1 VVVTD
6 LEPITE
12 KKRKFWNAGVWL
24 ALIGVTIAVCVVLI
38 RFWKY
43 LNQFQI
49 LIYLVL
55 FFTAVLAG
63 SPLPIPTPCFA
74 LTFTLGS
81 RFDPF
86 LIGVIAGTGAA
97 AGGMLVYFT
106 ARTGKHFMPNINFSD
121 PANKIYSGAIGKFLS
136 KIRLPHFMAF
146 VNRRGPVGVFLF
158 SMFPN
163 PFLMPLL
170 VTMGINKVAAWKI
183 AITAWAG
190 NIVMFVVIAAVGHYG
205 LGSILKL
212 FQGFKL
218 S

>member
-1 VVVTD
+1 M
-6 LEPITE
+6 EPAVK
-12 KKRKFWNAGVWL
+12 KKRFSRASVIWA
-24 ALIGVTIAVCVVLI
+24 ALIWLTIAVCIILI
-38 RFWKY
+38 RFWRY
-43 LNQFQI
+43 LNEFQI
-49 LIYLVL
+49 LIFLGL

-86 LIGVIAGTGAA
+86 LIGLIAGTGAA
-97 AGGMLVYFT
+97 VGGMLVYFT
-106 ARTGKHFMPNINFSD
+106 ARTGKHFMPNVNFTD
-121 PANKIYSGAIGKFLS
+121 PANKVYQNAVGRFLK
-136 KIRLPHFMAF
+136 KIKLPRFME
-146 VNRRGPVGVFLF
+146 VMNRRGPVGVFIF

-170 VTMGINKVAAWKI
+170 ATMGINKVPAWKV
-183 AITAWAG
+183 AITVWAG
-190 NIVMFVVIAAVGHYG
+190 NLVMFVVIAAVGHYG

-218 S
+218 N

>member
-1 VVVTD
+1 M
-6 LEPITE
+6 EPKVE
-12 KKRKFWNAGVWL
+12 KKKRFWNNGVWIT
-24 ALIGVTIAVCVVLI
+24 LIGVTIAVCVLLI

-43 LNQFQI
+43 LNEFQI
-49 LIYLVL
+49 LIFLGL
-55 FFTAVLAG
+55 FFTAILAG

-86 LIGVIAGTGAA
+86 LIGMIAATGAA
-97 AGGMLVYFT
+97 IGAMLVYFT
-106 ARTGKHFMPNINFSD
+106 ARTGKHFMPNINFTD
-121 PANKIYSGAIGKFLS
+121 PANKIYSNAIGRFLRRI
-136 KIRLPHFMAF
+136 KLPHFMAF
-146 VNRRGPVGVFLF
+146 VNRRGPIGVFLF
-158 SMFPN
+158 AMFPN

-170 VTMGINKVAAWKI
+170 ITMGINKVAAWKI
-183 AITAWAG
+183 AVTVWAG
-190 NIVMFVVIAAVGHYG
+190 DIIMYVVIAAVGHYG

>member
-1 VVVTD
+1 M
-6 LEPITE
+6 EPAVK
-12 KKRKFWNAGVWL
+12 KKRFSRASVIWA
-24 ALIGVTIAVCVVLI
+24 ALIWLTIAVCIILI
-38 RFWKY
+38 RFWRY
-43 LNQFQI
+43 LNEFQI
-49 LIYLVL
+49 LIFLGL

-86 LIGVIAGTGAA
+86 LIGLIAGTGAA
-97 AGGMLVYFT
+97 VGGMLVYFT
-106 ARTGKHFMPNINFSD
+106 ARTGKHFMPNVNFTD
-121 PANKIYSGAIGKFLS
+121 PANKVYQNAVGRFLK
-136 KIRLPHFMAF
+136 KIKLPRFME
-146 VNRRGPVGVFLF
+146 VMNRRGPVGVFLF

-170 VTMGINKVAAWKI
+170 ATMGINKAPAWKV
-183 AITAWAG
+183 AITVWAG
-190 NIVMFVVIAAVGHYG
+190 NLVMFVVIAAVGHYG

-218 S
+218 N

>member
-1 VVVTD
+1 M
-6 LEPITE
+6 EPE
-12 KKRKFWNAGVWL
+12 VKKTKKFWTTGVL
-24 ALIGVTIAVCVVLI
+24 LTFIGLTIAVCVVLI

-43 LNQFQI
+43 LAAYEI
-49 LIYLVL
+49 IIYLGL

-86 LIGVIAGTGAA
+86 LIGLIAGTGAA
-97 AGGMLVYFT
+97 MGAMLVYFT
-106 ARTGKHFMPNINFSD
+106 ARTGRHFMPNVNFTD
-121 PANKIYSGAIGKFLS
+121 PANKIYSSAIGRFLR
-136 KIRLPHFMAF
+136 KIKVPRFMELA
-146 VNRRGPVGVFLF
+146 NRRGPVGVFFL
-158 SMFPN
+158 SMVPN

-183 AITAWAG
+183 ALTTWAG
-190 NIVMFVVIAAVGHYG
+190 NLVMFIVIAAVGHYG
-205 LGSILKL
+205 LGSILRL

>member
-1 VVVTD
+1 MDKT
-6 LEPITE
+6 EE
-12 KKRKFWNAGVWL
+12 KKKKFWSTGVWI
-24 ALIGVTIAVCVVLI
+24 ALVGITIAVCAVLI
-38 RFWKY
+38 RYWKY
-43 LNQFQI
+43 LSEFQI
-49 LIYLVL
+49 LIYVGL

-86 LIGVIAGTGAA
+86 LIGAIAGTGAA
-97 AGGMLVYFT
+97 VGAMLVYYM
-106 ARTGKHFMPNINFSD
+106 AYTGKHFMPNINFTD
-121 PANKIYSGAIGKFLS
+121 PANKIYSSAIGRFLRKL
-136 KIRLPHFMAF
+136 KIPRFMEI
-146 VNRRGPVGVFLF
+146 VNKRGAVGVFLF

-170 VTMGINKVAAWKI
+170 VTTGINRVAAWKI

-190 NIVMFVVIAAVGHYG
+190 NAIMFIVIAAVGHYG

-218 S
+218 N

>member
-1 VVVTD
+1 M
-6 LEPITE
+6 EPKVE
-12 KKRKFWNAGVWL
+12 KKKRFWNTGVWIT
-24 ALIGVTIAVCVVLI
+24 LIGVTIAVCVLLI

-43 LNQFQI
+43 LNEFQI
-49 LIYLVL
+49 LIFLGL
-55 FFTAVLAG
+55 FFTAILAG

-86 LIGVIAGTGAA
+86 LIGMIAATGAA
-97 AGGMLVYFT
+97 IGAMLVYFT
-106 ARTGKHFMPNINFSD
+106 ARTGKHFMPNINFTD
-121 PANKIYSGAIGKFLS
+121 PANKIYSNAIGRFLRRI
-136 KIRLPHFMAF
+136 KLPHFMAF
-146 VNRRGPVGVFLF
+146 VNRRGPIGVFLF
-158 SMFPN
+158 AMFPN

-170 VTMGINKVAAWKI
+170 ITMGINKVAAWKI
-183 AITAWAG
+183 AVTVWAG
-190 NIVMFVVIAAVGHYG
+190 DIIMYVVIAAVGHYG

>member
-1 VVVTD
+1 
-6 LEPITE
+6 LEPKIE
-12 KKRKFWNAGVWL
+12 KKKKFWSAGVWVG
-24 ALIGVTIAVCVVLI
+24 LIGVTIAVCVVLI
-38 RFWKY
+38 RFWRY

-49 LIYLVL
+49 LIYVGL

-86 LIGVIAGTGAA
+86 LIGMIAATGAA
-97 AGGMLVYFT
+97 IGGMLVYYT
-106 ARTGKHFMPNINFSD
+106 ARTGKHFMPNINFTD
-121 PANKIYSGAIGKFLS
+121 PANKIYSNAIGRFLRRI
-136 KIRLPHFMAF
+136 KLPRFMEII
-146 VNRRGPVGVFLF
+146 NRRGPIGVFLF

-170 VTMGINKVAAWKI
+170 ITMGINKVAAWKI
-183 AITAWAG
+183 AVTVWAG
-190 NIVMFVVIAAVGHYG
+190 DIIMYVVIAAVGHYG
-205 LGSILKL
+205 LGSILRL

-218 S
+218 P

>member
-1 VVVTD
+1 M
-6 LEPITE
+6 EPKVE
-12 KKRKFWNAGVWL
+12 KKKRFWNTGVWIT
-24 ALIGVTIAVCVVLI
+24 LIGVTIAVCVLLI

-43 LNQFQI
+43 LNEFQI
-49 LIYLVL
+49 LIFLGL
-55 FFTAVLAG
+55 FFTAILAG

-86 LIGVIAGTGAA
+86 LIGMIAATGAA
-97 AGGMLVYFT
+97 IGAMLVYFT
-106 ARTGKHFMPNINFSD
+106 ARTGKHFMPNINFTD
-121 PANKIYSGAIGKFLS
+121 PANKIYSNAIGRFLRRI
-136 KIRLPHFMAF
+136 KLPHFMAF
-146 VNRRGPVGVFLF
+146 VNRRGPIGVFLF
-158 SMFPN
+158 AMLPN

-170 VTMGINKVAAWKI
+170 ITMGINKVAAWKI
-183 AITAWAG
+183 AVTVWAG
-190 NIVMFVVIAAVGHYG
+190 DIIMYVVIAAVGHYG

>member
-1 VVVTD
+1 M
-6 LEPITE
+6 EPITE

-49 LIYLVL
+49 LIYLGL

>member
-1 VVVTD
+1 
-6 LEPITE
+6 LEPKVE
-12 KKRKFWNAGVWL
+12 KKKRFWNTGVWIT
-24 ALIGVTIAVCVVLI
+24 LIGVTIAVCVLLI

-43 LNQFQI
+43 LNEFQI
-49 LIYLVL
+49 LIFLGL
-55 FFTAVLAG
+55 FFTAILAG

-86 LIGVIAGTGAA
+86 LIGMIAATGAA
-97 AGGMLVYFT
+97 IGAMLVYFT
-106 ARTGKHFMPNINFSD
+106 ARTGKHFMPNINFTD
-121 PANKIYSGAIGKFLS
+121 PANKIYSNAIGRFLRRI
-136 KIRLPHFMAF
+136 KLPHFMAF
-146 VNRRGPVGVFLF
+146 VNRRGPIGVFLF
-158 SMFPN
+158 AMFPN

-170 VTMGINKVAAWKI
+170 ITMGINKVAAWKI
-183 AITAWAG
+183 AVTVWAG
-190 NIVMFVVIAAVGHYG
+190 DIIMYVVIAAVGHYG

>member
-1 VVVTD
+1 MVVTD

-49 LIYLVL
+49 LIYLGL

>member
-1 VVVTD
+1 LENKTD
-6 LEPITE
+6 K
-12 KKRKFWNAGVWL
+12 KKRIRNTIIWLTLVW
-24 ALIGVTIAVCVVLI
+24 VTIAVCILLI
-38 RFWKY
+38 RFWRY
-43 LNQFQI
+43 LNQYQI
-49 LIYLVL
+49 IIYLGL

-74 LTFTLGS
+74 LTFTLAS

-86 LIGVIAGTGAA
+86 LIGFIAGTGAA
-97 AGGMLVYFT
+97 IGAMLVYWT
-106 ARTGKHFMPNINFSD
+106 ARTGKHFMPNINFTD
-121 PANKIYSGAIGKFLS
+121 PANKIYSSAIGKFLRRI
-136 KIRLPHFMAF
+136 KLPRFME
-146 VNRRGPVGVFLF
+146 VMNRRGPIGVFLF

-170 VTMGINKVAAWKI
+170 VTMGINKVAAWKV

-205 LGSILKL
+205 LGSILRL